1 MALTAKKV
9 YAILKRQISDMEA
22 KLNSPVRYRGTVA
35 TADLLPLNPDIGDM
49 YNIESKSVYGE
60 AGMNVAWNGVVWD
73 TMGAP
78 IDMSLYLTKEEAET
92 VIQRLVTEYFEK
104 NPVKPGATTEQ
115 AQQIEQNKTDIASLK
130 TETGSL
136 KEDFAS
142 KVVYPVEMET
152 LKENCFS
159 LSCNEKIVTLVDNSE
174 MIGKRLKVCGENL
187 FNVDDFR
194 ILNKFVNSGEDNSYA
209 CLPIYVNPNTAY
221 SINISI
227 KDEAKFNEF
236 KALSGQITIGCR
248 KGYPNDWEAT
258 MFTNLTESAS
268 FEVVSDEYGMLY
280 VSCQYIEQSTLDKL
294 WESVDVMISEE
305 KKDYVP
311 YIGYDKSFI
320 TEERITFNDSYKNA
334 FIHKEV
340 KEASDWIVALPN
352 PVNTWTSFKPNIDDL
367 GIVSFKREQYLT
379 NKQKKQARE
388 NIGIESSSTNKGIKP
403 LFLELSADYN
413 WVSNNEI
420 PIFSASNERFA
431 DGTTDGNNAY
441 FKINGN
447 KGDNFVTVIEGGNA
461 LISDVTITG
470 WWGAIISNDGV
481 HYYPCN
487 ARYKD
492 GNTIEIYPPLSENI
506 TDGELGNIKTGIHLS
521 KRGYL
526 GYAQKAFSLN
536 PKWCEKGKPIA
547 KFRVGDTDKFIKFG
561 GLASLSFNGL
571 ENMANEFL
579 CRYAITFSSLD
590 FYNGWAGHETPTG
603 IEWETELGG
612 KSGYL
617 ELFVGGRNASY
628 IEYPDGYEIHI
639 EVYINGVKSYEKIK
653 KNQIV
658 ERICIDFKKA
668 DIGKIRIYSN
678 KWSAI
683 NSDVYGFSFGPVT
696 WWENEKTYKR
706 TDCIFEKYATVAQMF
721 DSWGVFHNSAVA
733 KELSR
738 LQKKDCAVYVPWENH
753 SKGSQTSA
761 WGKGWFYENVLKYH
775 PQYMIIDFLINDG
788 NSTVTSGFP
797 ATVEGSDGTVYNNLI
812 SKDEYITN
820 MIDLCKMAIAN
831 GIQPIVFGCCLHDG
845 IDWYH
850 ALVDAQENVT
860 Y

>member
-49 YNIESKSVYGE
+49 YNIESKSIYGE

-78 IDMSLYLTKEEAET
+78 IDMSLYLTKEEAEA

-136 KEDFAS
+136 KED
-142 KVVYPVEMET
+142 
-152 LKENCFS
+152 
-159 LSCNEKIVTLVDNSE
+159 I
-174 MIGKRLKVCGENL
+174 
-187 FNVDDFR
+187 
-194 ILNKFVNSGEDNSYA
+194 SG
-209 CLPIYVNPNTAY
+209 I
-221 SINISI
+221 
-227 KDEAKFNEF
+227 
-236 KALSGQITIGCR
+236 
-248 KGYPNDWEAT
+248 
-258 MFTNLTESAS
+258 
-268 FEVVSDEYGMLY
+268 
-280 VSCQYIEQSTLDKL
+280 
-294 WESVDVMISEE
+294 EE
-305 KKDYVP
+305 K
-311 YIGYDKSFI
+311 F
-320 TEERITFNDSYKNA
+320 T
-334 FIHKEV
+334 
-340 KEASDWIVALPN
+340 
-352 PVNTWTSFKPNIDDL
+352 
-367 GIVSFKREQYLT
+367 
-379 NKQKKQARE
+379 
-388 NIGIESSSTNKGIKP
+388 STNKGIKP

-413 WVSNNEI
+413 WVSNNEV
-420 PIFSASNERFA
+420 PIFSTSNERFA
-431 DGTTDGNNAY
+431 DGTADGNNAY

-461 LISDVTITG
+461 LISDITITG

-481 HYYPCN
+481 HYSPCN

-561 GLASLSFNGL
+561 GLALLAPNNI
-571 ENMANEFL
+571 ENMSNEFL
-579 CRYAITFSSLD
+579 CRYATTFSSLD
-590 FYNGWAGHETPTG
+590 FYNSWTDHETPTG

-658 ERICIDFKKA
+658 ERICIDFEKA

-706 TDCIFEKYATVAQMF
+706 TDCIFEKYATIAQMF

-738 LQKKDCAVYVPWENH
+738 LQKEDCAVYVPWENH

-775 PQYMIIDFLINDG
+775 PQYMIIDFLINDE

-797 ATVEGSDGTVYNNLI
+797 ATVEGSDGTAYNNLI

-820 MIDLCKMAIAN
+820 MIDLCKMAITN

>member
-1 MALTAKKV
+1 MGVRIQELPETTGINKEDVLIVEDGQGTKK
-9 YAILKRQISDMEA
+9 
-22 KLNSPVRYRGTVA
+22 GTVQQLDE
-35 TADLLPLNPDIGDM
+35 TL
-49 YNIESKSVYGE
+49 
-60 AGMNVAWNGVVWD
+60 GV
-73 TMGAP
+73 
-78 IDMSLYLTKEEAET
+78 S
-92 VIQRLVTEYFEK
+92 Q
-104 NPVKPGATTEQ
+104 
-115 AQQIEQNKTDIASLK
+115 
-130 TETGSL
+130 L
-136 KEDFAS
+136 KEDLAYVKELIGEEQFSGKNKLDIADIKQKYES
-142 KVVYPVEMET
+142 SQYENVGGYYVIAIH
-152 LKENCFS
+152 LKPD
-159 LSCNEKIVTLVDNSE
+159 TT
-174 MIGKRLKVCGENL
+174 
-187 FNVDDFR
+187 
-194 ILNKFVNSGEDNSYA
+194 Y
-209 CLPIYVNPNTAY
+209 
-221 SINISI
+221 
-227 KDEAKFNEF
+227 
-236 KALSGQITIGCR
+236 
-248 KGYPNDWEAT
+248 
-258 MFTNLTESAS
+258 
-268 FEVVSDEYGMLY
+268 Y
-280 VSCQYIEQSTLDKL
+280 VSCKTPSTTARIFISKNKAVNTVYGDIVSLGSDDWSRGRALTTDETGNLYIGTDKIVQTIADIDNVKAQIEEGSVKTSYEPYTLLYTSQVEKNKNNITKIETDLSEVKN
-294 WESVDVMISEE
+294 EYKSEE
-305 KKDYVP
+305 AGKV
-311 YIGYDKSFI
+311 
-320 TEERITFNDSYKNA
+320 
-334 FIHKEV
+334 
-340 KEASDWIVALPN
+340 
-352 PVNTWTSFKPNIDDL
+352 WTSTSNGAEWKEL
-367 GIVSFKREQYLT
+367 E
-379 NKQKKQARE
+379 
-388 NIGIESSSTNKGIKP
+388 IESNNSKAVKKP

-413 WVSNNEI
+413 WVANTEV
-420 PIFSASNERFA
+420 PIFSATNERFA
-431 DGTTDGNNAY
+431 DDTTDGNNAY

-461 LISDVTITG
+461 LISDITITD

-481 HYYPCN
+481 HYSACN
-487 ARYKD
+487 AKYRD
-492 GNTIEIYPPLSENI
+492 DNTIEIYPPLSENI
-506 TDGELGNIKTGIHLS
+506 TDGELGNIRTGIHLS

-561 GLASLSFNGL
+561 GLSSLNL
-571 ENMANEFL
+571 NAVTNMRNTFL
-579 CRYAITFSSLD
+579 CRYARTYSTLD
-590 FYNGWAGHETPTG
+590 FYNGWTPHETPTG

-617 ELFVGGRNASY
+617 ELFVGGRNDSY

-639 EVYINGVKSYEKIK
+639 EVYINGVKTYEKIK

-658 ERICIDFKKA
+658 ERICIDFEKA
-668 DIGKIRIYSN
+668 NIGKIIIYSN

-683 NSDVYGFSFGPVT
+683 NSGTYGFSFGPIT

-721 DSWGVFHNSAVA
+721 DSWGVFHGSATA
-733 KELSR
+733 RELSR
-738 LQKKDCAVYVPWENH
+738 LQKEDCAVYVPWENH

-831 GIQPIVFGCCLHDG
+831 GIQPIVFGCCLHGG

>member
-1 MALTAKKV
+1 MTMYYRGVDISKGQQGDSGYTPVKGKDYWTPEDVEEIVTKPSEAESNREKAENDRVIAENNRELAEQNRVEAENAREEFFGSVEGQISELKQDL
-9 YAILKRQISDMEA
+9 AILD
-22 KLNSPVRYRGTVA
+22 
-35 TADLLPLNPDIGDM
+35 
-49 YNIESKSVYGE
+49 
-60 AGMNVAWNGVVWD
+60 
-73 TMGAP
+73 
-78 IDMSLYLTKEEAET
+78 
-92 VIQRLVTEYFEK
+92 
-104 NPVKPGATTEQ
+104 
-115 AQQIEQNKTDIASLK
+115 DIALK
-130 TETGSL
+130 
-136 KEDFAS
+136 D
-142 KVVYPVEMET
+142 VYPVEMET
-152 LKENCFS
+152 LKENCFY

-174 MIGKRLKVCGENL
+174 MTSKRLKVCGENL

-194 ILNKFVNSGEDNSYA
+194 TLNKFVYSGEGNNFR
-209 CLPIYVNPNTAY
+209 CLPIYVSPNTTY

-248 KGYPNDWEAT
+248 KGYPNNWQVQ
-258 MFTNLTESAS
+258 MFKYLTESAS

-280 VSCQYIEQSTLDKL
+280 VSYQYIEQSTLDKL

-305 KKDYVP
+305 NKDYVP
-311 YIGYDKSFI
+311 YVGYDKSFV
-320 TEERITFNDSYKNA
+320 TKEYITFNDSYKNA

-340 KEASDWIVALPN
+340 KEISDWTVALPN

-367 GIVSFKREQYLT
+367 GLVSFEKEQHLT
-379 NKQKKQARE
+379 DKQKEQARE
-388 NIGIESSSTNKGIKP
+388 NIGIESSSKNEGIKP
-403 LFLELSADYN
+403 LFLELLADYN
-413 WVSNNEI
+413 WVAANEV

-431 DGTTDGNNAY
+431 DDTTDGNNAY

-461 LISDVTITG
+461 LISDITITD

-481 HYYPCN
+481 HYSACN
-487 ARYKD
+487 AKYRD
-492 GNTIEIYPPLSENI
+492 DNTIEIYPPLKEDI
-506 TDGELGNIKTGIHLS
+506 IDGELGNIKTGIHLS

-547 KFRVGDTDKFIKFG
+547 KFRVGDAGKFVKFG
-561 GLASLSFNGL
+561 GLAMLELSSLA
-571 ENMANEFL
+571 NMNNTFL
-579 CRYAITFSSLD
+579 CRYARTHSCLA
-590 FYNGWAGHETPTG
+590 FYNGGGWKEHTTKTG
-603 IEWETELGG
+603 VEWEVELEG
-612 KSGYL
+612 KTGYL
-617 ELFVGGRNASY
+617 EMFVGGVNGGY
-628 IEYPDGYEIHI
+628 IEYPEGQEIHI
-639 EVYINGVKSYEKIK
+639 EVYVNGNLVYEKIK
-653 KNQIV
+653 THQVV
-658 ERICIDFKKA
+658 ERICIDFDKA
-668 DIGKIRIYSN
+668 VSGKIVIYSN
-678 KWSAI
+678 KWASV
-683 NSDVYGFSFGPVT
+683 NGGSYGFSFGPVT

-738 LQKKDCAVYVPWENH
+738 LQKEDCAVYVHWENH

-775 PQYMIIDFLINDG
+775 PQYMIIDFLINDS

-831 GIQPIVFGCCLHDG
+831 GIQPIVFGCCLHG
-845 IDWYH
+845 EIDWYH

>member
-78 IDMSLYLTKEEAET
+78 IDMSLYIKSSELADWVKQQNKPTYTAEEVGALPDTTVIPSKTSDLQNDSGFLTKIPDNYLSETDKTLSVSGKAADAKATGDKITELSADISNKLNKNQGSENSGKIAGINESGDIVPMFPVSVDYNEETNCLEFGSDQKMELNKGINLDSTLTKTGYAADA
-92 VIQRLVTEYFEK
+92 
-104 NPVKPGATTEQ
+104 GAVGEIT
-115 AQQIEQNKTDIASLK
+115 N
-130 TETGSL
+130 SL
-136 KEDFAS
+136 KED
-142 KVVYPVEMET
+142 
-152 LKENCFS
+152 
-159 LSCNEKIVTLVDNSE
+159 I
-174 MIGKRLKVCGENL
+174 
-187 FNVDDFR
+187 
-194 ILNKFVNSGEDNSYA
+194 SG
-209 CLPIYVNPNTAY
+209 I
-221 SINISI
+221 
-227 KDEAKFNEF
+227 
-236 KALSGQITIGCR
+236 
-248 KGYPNDWEAT
+248 
-258 MFTNLTESAS
+258 
-268 FEVVSDEYGMLY
+268 
-280 VSCQYIEQSTLDKL
+280 
-294 WESVDVMISEE
+294 EE
-305 KKDYVP
+305 K
-311 YIGYDKSFI
+311 F
-320 TEERITFNDSYKNA
+320 T
-334 FIHKEV
+334 
-340 KEASDWIVALPN
+340 
-352 PVNTWTSFKPNIDDL
+352 
-367 GIVSFKREQYLT
+367 
-379 NKQKKQARE
+379 
-388 NIGIESSSTNKGIKP
+388 STNKGIKP

-413 WVSNNEI
+413 WVSNNEV
-420 PIFSASNERFA
+420 PIFSTSNERFA
-431 DGTTDGNNAY
+431 DGTADGNNAY

-461 LISDVTITG
+461 LISDITITG

-481 HYYPCN
+481 HYSPCN

-521 KRGYL
+521 KRGYS

-547 KFRVGDTDKFIKFG
+547 KFRVGDTEKFIKFG
-561 GLASLSFNGL
+561 GLALLAPNSI
-571 ENMANEFL
+571 ENMSNEFL
-579 CRYAITFSSLD
+579 CRYATTFSSLD
-590 FYNGWAGHETPTG
+590 FYNSWTDHETPTG

-658 ERICIDFKKA
+658 ERICIDFEKA

-706 TDCIFEKYATVAQMF
+706 TDCIFEKYATIAQMF

-738 LQKKDCAVYVPWENH
+738 LQKEDCAVYVPWENH

-812 SKDEYITN
+812 SKNEYITN

-850 ALVDAQENVT
+850 ALIDAQENVT

>member
-1 MALTAKKV
+1 MADK
-9 YAILKRQISDMEA
+9 
-22 KLNSPVRYRGTVA
+22 PVTREEKYLA
-35 TADLLPLNPDIGDM
+35 
-49 YNIESKSVYGE
+49 
-60 AGMNVAWNGVVWD
+60 
-73 TMGAP
+73 
-78 IDMSLYLTKEEAET
+78 YLTGDYTGELPKPITRKEKYLYELCLKGIGGEISPEEIKAA
-92 VIQRLVTEYFEK
+92 VNEYLEK

-136 KEDFAS
+136 KED
-142 KVVYPVEMET
+142 
-152 LKENCFS
+152 
-159 LSCNEKIVTLVDNSE
+159 I
-174 MIGKRLKVCGENL
+174 
-187 FNVDDFR
+187 
-194 ILNKFVNSGEDNSYA
+194 SG
-209 CLPIYVNPNTAY
+209 I
-221 SINISI
+221 
-227 KDEAKFNEF
+227 
-236 KALSGQITIGCR
+236 
-248 KGYPNDWEAT
+248 
-258 MFTNLTESAS
+258 
-268 FEVVSDEYGMLY
+268 
-280 VSCQYIEQSTLDKL
+280 
-294 WESVDVMISEE
+294 EE
-305 KKDYVP
+305 K
-311 YIGYDKSFI
+311 F
-320 TEERITFNDSYKNA
+320 T
-334 FIHKEV
+334 
-340 KEASDWIVALPN
+340 
-352 PVNTWTSFKPNIDDL
+352 
-367 GIVSFKREQYLT
+367 
-379 NKQKKQARE
+379 
-388 NIGIESSSTNKGIKP
+388 STNKGIKP

-413 WVSNNEI
+413 WVSNNEV
-420 PIFSASNERFA
+420 PIFSTSNERFA
-431 DGTTDGNNAY
+431 DGTADGNNAY

-461 LISDVTITG
+461 LISDITITG

-481 HYYPCN
+481 HYSPCN

-521 KRGYL
+521 KRGYS

-547 KFRVGDTDKFIKFG
+547 KFRVGDTEKFIKFG
-561 GLASLSFNGL
+561 GLALLAPNSI
-571 ENMANEFL
+571 ENMSNEFL
-579 CRYAITFSSLD
+579 CRYATTFSSLD
-590 FYNGWAGHETPTG
+590 FYNSWTDHETPTG

-658 ERICIDFKKA
+658 ERICIDFEKA

-706 TDCIFEKYATVAQMF
+706 TDCIFEKYATIAQMF

-738 LQKKDCAVYVPWENH
+738 LQKEDCAVYVPWENH
-753 SKGSQTSA
+753 SEGSQTSA

-788 NSTVTSGFP
+788 NSTVTSGFS

-812 SKDEYITN
+812 SKNEYITN

-850 ALVDAQENVT
+850 ALIDAQENVT

>member
-1 MALTAKKV
+1 
-9 YAILKRQISDMEA
+9 MEA

-49 YNIESKSVYGE
+49 YNIESKSIYGE

-78 IDMSLYLTKEEAET
+78 IDMSLYIKSSELADWVKQQNKPTYTAEEVGALPADTKIPSKTSDLQNDSGFLTKIPDNYLSETDKTLSVSGKAADAKATGDKITELSADISNKLNKNQGSENSGKIAGINESGDIVPMFPVSVDYNEETNCLEFGSDQKMELNKGINLDSTLTKTGYAADA
-92 VIQRLVTEYFEK
+92 
-104 NPVKPGATTEQ
+104 GAVGEIT
-115 AQQIEQNKTDIASLK
+115 N
-130 TETGSL
+130 SL
-136 KEDFAS
+136 KED
-142 KVVYPVEMET
+142 
-152 LKENCFS
+152 
-159 LSCNEKIVTLVDNSE
+159 I
-174 MIGKRLKVCGENL
+174 
-187 FNVDDFR
+187 
-194 ILNKFVNSGEDNSYA
+194 SG
-209 CLPIYVNPNTAY
+209 I
-221 SINISI
+221 
-227 KDEAKFNEF
+227 
-236 KALSGQITIGCR
+236 
-248 KGYPNDWEAT
+248 
-258 MFTNLTESAS
+258 
-268 FEVVSDEYGMLY
+268 
-280 VSCQYIEQSTLDKL
+280 
-294 WESVDVMISEE
+294 EE
-305 KKDYVP
+305 K
-311 YIGYDKSFI
+311 F
-320 TEERITFNDSYKNA
+320 T
-334 FIHKEV
+334 
-340 KEASDWIVALPN
+340 
-352 PVNTWTSFKPNIDDL
+352 
-367 GIVSFKREQYLT
+367 
-379 NKQKKQARE
+379 
-388 NIGIESSSTNKGIKP
+388 STNKGIKP

-413 WVSNNEI
+413 WVSNNEV
-420 PIFSASNERFA
+420 PIFSTSNERFA
-431 DGTTDGNNAY
+431 DGTADGNNAY

-461 LISDVTITG
+461 LISDITITG

-481 HYYPCN
+481 HYSPCN

-561 GLASLSFNGL
+561 GLALLAPNNI
-571 ENMANEFL
+571 ENMSNEFL
-579 CRYAITFSSLD
+579 CRYATTFSSLD
-590 FYNGWAGHETPTG
+590 FYNSWTDHETPTG

-658 ERICIDFKKA
+658 ERICIDFEKA

-706 TDCIFEKYATVAQMF
+706 TDCIFEKYATIAQMF

-738 LQKKDCAVYVPWENH
+738 LQKEDCAVYVPWENH

-812 SKDEYITN
+812 SRNEYITN
-820 MIDLCKMAIAN
+820 MIDLCNMAIAN

-850 ALVDAQENVT
+850 ALIDAQENVT